1 MYALQDS
8 AVRAQRGYMSNTVI
22 DRWIIGGLMMAVS
35 VILWWLL
42 LDTRSN
48 VATSSIIIN
57 INSSR
62 LSSLESR
69 TDNLERTVWEIKEE
83 LRQHRA
89 VVERQK

>member
-1 MYALQDS
+1 MN
-8 AVRAQRGYMSNTVI
+8 NTVI

-42 LDTRSN
+42 VDTRNNMAIS
-48 VATSSIIIN
+48 SSIVG

-69 TDNLERTVWEIKEE
+69 ADNLERNIWEIKEE

-89 VVERQK
+89 VAERQK